1 VAAESYNPA
10 VPRSARAVASL
21 VGLLAAGCASRL
33 DTADELY
40 RDGALREAVGVWRSV
55 PADSAERPLA
65 EERLRVVEGELG
77 RMLRRFEKQAAF
89 FEMEGRLAEALLY
102 YRLALKID
110 PGRSATLEHVQKLA
124 RELRSRTGDLR
135 KNMLAS
141 LERKDLVSAAQRANE
156 LLVVNPLDPAV
167 QIDARQVQYAI
178 AAEVLTNM
186 ETGRRAYAAGDLVA
200 ARRAFEA
207 VRALDDDH
215 EEALGY
221 LSYIELSERSAA
233 RQPATP
239 TSVPAPR
246 APVARGEPRS
256 EELLAEG
263 YFRKGQSAERHDQ
276 PFRALAE
283 YERALAADA
292 QHVGARRGLE
302 HLRAQLADQVPVLYA
317 DGKRFF
323 QDDDLHNALK
333 SWNQVLLIQPDHT
346 QAAENAERARR
357 ILERLE
363 ELQGGS

>member
-1 VAAESYNPA
+1 VS
-10 VPRSARAVASL
+10 RFTRAVASL

-33 DTADELY
+33 DRADQLY

-89 FEMEGRLAEALLY
+89 FEAEGRLAEALLY
-102 YRLALKID
+102 YRLALEID
-110 PGRSATLEHVQKLA
+110 PGRGATLDHVQGLA
-124 RELRSRTGDLR
+124 RELRSRAAGLR
-135 KNMLAS
+135 SEMLAS

-167 QIDARQVQYAI
+167 QIDVRQVQHAI
-178 AAEVLTNM
+178 EAEVLSNM
-186 ETGRRAYAAGDLVA
+186 ESDRHAYAAGDFDA
-200 ARRAFEA
+200 ARAAFEA

-221 LSYIELSERSAA
+221 LSYIELSERNAERNAGRNAVRQATTATVAA
-233 RQPATP
+233 RPA
-239 TSVPAPR
+239 A
-246 APVARGEPRS
+246 AARSEPRS

-263 YFRKGQSAERHDQ
+263 YFRKGQRAERREQ

-283 YERALAADA
+283 YERALAADP
-292 QHVGARRGLE
+292 QHVGARQALE
-302 HLRAQLADQVPVLYA
+302 QLRAQLADQVPVLYE

-333 SWNQVLLIQPDHT
+333 HWNQVLLIQPDHP
-346 QAAENAERARR
+346 QAAENAQRARR

-363 ELQGGS
+363 ELQGGT

>member
-1 VAAESYNPA
+1 MAAVQRTPC
-10 VPRSARAVASL
+10 AVASL
-21 VGLLAAGCASRL
+21 IGLLAAGCASRL

-40 RDGALREAVGVWRSV
+40 RNGALREAVGVWRSV

-89 FEMEGRLAEALLY
+89 FEVEGRLAEALLY
-102 YRLALKID
+102 YRLALELD
-110 PGRSATLEHVQKLA
+110 PGRGATLDHVQMLA
-124 RELRSRTGDLR
+124 RELSSRAGELR
-135 KNMLAS
+135 GQMLAS
-141 LERKDLVSAAQRANE
+141 LERKDLVSAAQRAKE

-167 QIDARQVQYAI
+167 QIDVRQVQHAI
-178 AAEVLTNM
+178 AAEVLHNM
-186 ETGRRAYAAGDLVA
+186 EIGRRAYAAGDLDT
-200 ARRAFEA
+200 ARGAFEA

-221 LSYIELSERSAA
+221 LSYIELSERSAQ
-233 RQPATP
+233 RQAT
-239 TSVPAPR
+239 TVALAPR
-246 APVARGEPRS
+246 PARPARGEPRS

-263 YFRKGQSAERHDQ
+263 YFRKGQRAERRDQ

-292 QHVGARRGLE
+292 QHAGARSALE
-302 HLRAQLADQVPVLYA
+302 RLRAQLSNQVPVLYA
-317 DGKRFF
+317 DGNRFF

-333 SWNQVLLIQPDHT
+333 HWNQVLLIQPDHP

-363 ELQGGS
+363 ELQGGT